1 MYLSIMKPEVL
12 QEVAVLGRGLWVVEG
27 PDGPALVVKT
37 GKEFI
42 LAARERRELKLY
54 LAPYE
59 SGDGDITG
67 LTLLTASFDDSR
79 SPLMIKTPLLGEN
92 PLTLALKS
100 FPDDFCVCFFD
111 EHNRELLSCSAQAQ
125 LDELREHVG
134 SVSPLE
140 REHWHTMME
149 QADIW
154 FSYTTAEDD
163 ARAMT
168 VRLLDDLFPSDFLI
182 TDFTRQGIQ
191 GSAGFSNTQ
200 LERPEPGPLQE
211 LDIIYLL
218 QRAYSV
224 EQIIHGPLKISD
236 GEELVDALV
245 LGNEVT
251 LLLQAKD
258 SPNTAAI
265 LGTTLERKRK
275 KAISQL
281 KDGLSQ
287 LRGALSTI
295 RREGNPPLKLVNGT
309 PLDIDLAARPIVG
322 VVVVKELFIDTYD
335 EYGAMILK
343 FMDDVGIRVLAF
355 DYNEFEVMTRHCPS
369 EQALLSAFWQISECT
384 VERRI
389 YPKLRFTEP
398 PPR

>member
-1 MYLSIMKPEVL
+1 M
-12 QEVAVLGRGLWVVEG
+12 LGRGLWVVEG
-27 PDGPALVVKT
+27 PDSPVLVIKT

-54 LAPYE
+54 LAPYQA
-59 SGDGDITG
+59 GDITG
-67 LTLLTASFDDSR
+67 LTLLTACFDDPR
-79 SPLMIKTPLLGEN
+79 SPLLIKTPILGED
-92 PLTLALKS
+92 PLTLAFKS

-125 LDELREHVG
+125 LAELREHVH
-134 SVSPLE
+134 SASPLQSS
-140 REHWHTMME
+140 HWHTMME

-154 FSYTTAEDD
+154 FSLTTTEDD

-182 TDFTRQGIQ
+182 TDFTRQGFQ
-191 GSAGFSNTQ
+191 GSSGFSNTQ

-218 QRAYSV
+218 QRAYS
-224 EQIIHGPLKISD
+224 EDQIIHGPLKIKD
-236 GEELVDALV
+236 GEELVDTLV

-275 KAISQL
+275 KSVSQL
-281 KDGLSQ
+281 KGGLSQ

-295 RREGNPPLKLVNGT
+295 RREGNPQLMLVNGR
-309 PLDIDLAARPIVG
+309 PLDVDLAARPIVG
-322 VVVVKELFIDTYD
+322 VVVVKELFVDTYD
-335 EYGAMILK
+335 EYGAMILE
-343 FMDDVGIRVLAF
+343 FMSDVGIRVLAF

-369 EQALLSAFWQISECT
+369 EQALLSAFWQVCECAL
-384 VERRI
+384 ERGI
-389 YPKLRFTEP
+389 YPKLRFNEP
-398 PPR
+398 PPH